1 MSEKRYLLVYRL
13 VSYSR
18 TAFYQG
24 VIRSQSTFG
33 YQVPW
38 VCDCPFD
45 YLPVGVLISAIMRY
59 SVKQVE
65 KQNIIE
71 TIRSEN
77 ICLSATMKF
86 LWRSSNSLCI
96 RPPELD

>member
-1 MSEKRYLLVYRL
+1 MIRLESLMYVGKALLIGLPLGVPTLVRLLSGGYSEAVD
-13 VSYSR
+13 
-18 TAFYQG
+18 
-24 VIRSQSTFG
+24 FG

-65 KQNIIE
+65 KQNIVE
-71 TIRSEN
+71 TIRSGKY
-77 ICLSATMKF
+77 LAV
-86 LWRSSNSLCI
+86 RQ
-96 RPPELD
+96 